1 MQRKVRNSMPLKETV
16 FVPLASS
23 QMPGATY
30 SPIIQ
35 IWFFKNKGEKKSDQT
50 ARWRDNH
57 NKKNN
62 LAFCHGTQGAKKEK
76 YTKTGA
82 KIRSAT
88 LTSSFF
94 SYHASYIMV

>member
-23 QMPGATY
+23 QMPGATPPSSKY
-30 SPIIQ
+30 DFSRTRV
-35 IWFFKNKGEKKSDQT
+35 KKKSDQA
-50 ARWRDNH
+50 ARWRDNL

-62 LAFCHGTQGAKKEK
+62 LAFCHGTQGVKKEK